1 MRLASFLQ
9 NRSQTIP
16 SQGIVGD
23 GEQVT
28 QPQTAAVTDENPCGK
43 QDSVRAMQSTP
54 RHLRG
59 YRKQMSHL
67 LMGPRADHRQGVL
80 DTPDS
85 ACTIVHYK
93 AVSEGGSSQGT
104 EHTPVIVDRGGGE
117 MIQSLGQ
124 VSVDVADGQV
134 CHPPREPLGQNSELL
149 TVAGGSPRL
158 EGVSLRELSE
168 SHVSFGKSVDL
179 VEGGQITPS
188 VGTIKTPAILS
199 DHKAP
204 LAQLDRVGRCS
215 PPRGWLARIIGGAVL
230 ALLVLLIFLH
240 GVGTLLTLLA
250 LGQLGRAA
258 VLFRRGFRRESV
270 RRTEAASFKEVYR

>member
-23 GEQVT
+23 GQQVT

-67 LMGPRADHRQGVL
+67 VMGPRADHRKGVL
-80 DTPDS
+80 DTPDR

-93 AVSEGGSSQGT
+93 AVSEGGSSQGGQ
-104 EHTPVIVDRGGGE
+104 HPAVIVDRGGGE

-124 VSVDVADGQV
+124 IRIDVADGQV
-134 CHPPREPLGQNSELL
+134 GHPPREPLGQHNELL
-149 TVAGGSPRL
+149 TVSGASPRL

-168 SHVSFGKSVDL
+168 SHGDIGDCVDL

-188 VGTIKTPAILS
+188 AGTGKTSAILS

-204 LAQLDRVGRCS
+204 LAQLDRVGRS
-215 PPRGWLARIIGGAVL
+215 IPPSGWISRIIRGAVL
-230 ALLVLLIFLH
+230 ASLVLLIFLH

-258 VLFRRGFRRESV
+258 VLFRRGLRKDSS

>member
-1 MRLASFLQ
+1 
-9 NRSQTIP
+9 
-16 SQGIVGD
+16 
-23 GEQVT
+23 
-28 QPQTAAVTDENPCGK
+28 
-43 QDSVRAMQSTP
+43 
-54 RHLRG
+54 
-59 YRKQMSHL
+59 
-67 LMGPRADHRQGVL
+67 VL
-80 DTPDS
+80 DTPDR

-104 EHTPVIVDRGGGE
+104 EHTPVIVNRGGGE

-124 VSVDVADGQV
+124 IRIDVADGQV
-134 CHPPREPLGQNSELL
+134 GHPPREPLGQNNELL

-188 VGTIKTPAILS
+188 TGTIKPSAILS

-204 LAQLDRVGRCS
+204 LAQLDRVGRS
-215 PPRGWLARIIGGAVL
+215 IPPSGWISRIIRGAVL
-230 ALLVLLIFLH
+230 ASLVLLIFLH

-258 VLFRRGFRRESV
+258 VLFRRGLRKDSS

>member
-1 MRLASFLQ
+1 MLLPSFLQ

-16 SQGIVGD
+16 SQGIVGN
-23 GEQVT
+23 GQQIT
-28 QPQTAAVTDENPCGK
+28 QAQTAAVTDENPCGK
-43 QDSVRAMQSTP
+43 QDSVRAMQRTP

-67 LMGPRADHRQGVL
+67 VMGPRADHRQGVL
-80 DTPDS
+80 DTPDR

-93 AVSEGGSSQGT
+93 AVSEGGSSQGGQ
-104 EHTPVIVDRGGGE
+104 HPAVIVDRGGGE
-117 MIQSLGQ
+117 MTKSIRQ
-124 VSVDVADGQV
+124 VRIDVADGQV
-134 CHPPREPLGQNSELL
+134 GHPPREPLGQDNELL
-149 TVAGGSPRL
+149 TVAGGRPRL

-188 VGTIKTPAILS
+188 TGTIKPSAILS

-204 LAQLDRVGRCS
+204 LAQLDRVGRS
-215 PPRGWLARIIGGAVL
+215 IPPSGWISRIIRGAVL
-230 ALLVLLIFLH
+230 ASLVLLIFLH

-258 VLFRRGFRRESV
+258 VLFRRGLRKDSS

>member
-9 NRSQTIP
+9 DRSQTIP

-23 GEQVT
+23 GQQVA

-43 QDSVRAMQSTP
+43 QDSVRAMQRTP

-67 LMGPRADHRQGVL
+67 VMGPRADHRKGVL
-80 DTPDS
+80 DTPDR
-85 ACTIVHYK
+85 ACTIVHHK

-104 EHTPVIVDRGGGE
+104 EHTPVIMHRGGGE

-134 CHPPREPLGQNSELL
+134 GHPPREPLGQNNELL
-149 TVAGGSPRL
+149 PVSGASPRL

-168 SHVSFGKSVDL
+168 SHGDIGDCVDL

-188 VGTIKTPAILS
+188 AGTGKPSAILS

-204 LAQLDRVGRCS
+204 LAQLDSVGRCS
-215 PPRGWLARIIGGAVL
+215 PPPGWLARIVGGTLL
-230 ALLVLLIFLH
+230 ALLAPLRFLNA
-240 GVGTLLTLLA
+240 VGTLLTLLA

-258 VLFRRGFRRESV
+258 VLTRRLFRRESL
-270 RRTEAASFKEVYR
+270 RPTDGAFFKGVYK

>member
-9 NRSQTIP
+9 NRSQAIP
-16 SQGIVGD
+16 SQGVVGN
-23 GEQVT
+23 GQQVT
-28 QPQTAAVTDENPCGK
+28 QPQAATVTDQNPRRQ
-43 QDSVRAMQSTP
+43 QDSVRAVERTP

-67 LMGPRADHRQGVL
+67 VMSPRADHRQGVL
-80 DTPDS
+80 DTPDR

-93 AVSEGGSSQGT
+93 AVSEGGSSQGGQ
-104 EHTPVIVDRGGGE
+104 HPAVVVNRGGGE

-134 CHPPREPLGQNSELL
+134 GHPPRESLGQHNELL
-149 TVAGGSPRL
+149 PVSGASPRL

-179 VEGGQITPS
+179 VEGGQITPTLGS
-188 VGTIKTPAILS
+188 IKPHAILA

-204 LAQLDRVGRCS
+204 LAQLDRIGRRS
-215 PPRGWLARIIGGAVL
+215 PPSGWLHRIVGGATL
-230 ALLVLLIFLH
+230 AFLVAIIFLH
-240 GVGTLLTLLA
+240 GLGTLLTLLA
-250 LGQLGRAA
+250 IGQFARAA
-258 VLFRRGFRRESV
+258 VLFRRSFRRESV